1 MINKKRERQEEV
13 KKVKEIPGFY
23 YDYEKNR
30 YFSNKNAHNQSY
42 SDFLSN
48 KNKTIVKNKMIDFSF
63 NINLFNKIILSVYKI
78 YKVEDNLLSN
88 TLLFWRII

>member
-63 NINLFNKIILSVYKI
+63 NINLFNT
-78 YKVEDNLLSN
+78 N
-88 TLLFWRII
+88 TLKHDYFEVNNKKIPS